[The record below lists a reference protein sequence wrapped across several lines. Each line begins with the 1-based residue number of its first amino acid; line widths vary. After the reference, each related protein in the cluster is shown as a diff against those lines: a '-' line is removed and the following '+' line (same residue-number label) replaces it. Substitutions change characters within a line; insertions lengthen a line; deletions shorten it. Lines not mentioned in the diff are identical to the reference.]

1 MRRMAG
7 ACLARCRGAGRL
19 VRVALAALL
28 AGGCG
33 DDESSPASPGSAAKP
48 AAATEKAAVA
58 APTGAAVRTP
68 APAVEPPRPAPAK
81 VVLLEAGRKPRRAL
95 RYELPGSYRDKL
107 GMTIRVGM
115 EMGSGAEAVKID
127 LPVIRLG
134 MDVTSAGERS
144 ADRVFRFELTDA
156 DAQAGDKMFASMQD
170 QLVAQ
175 MKKAVGAAGTLVV
188 DPRGV
193 NREVNLELPPD
204 MDPQM
209 SESMRW
215 SRQAMEQMSAPLPE
229 EAVGKGARW
238 QVEQLVQLN
247 GLAVVQR
254 TEFELTAL
262 KRTRAS
268 LKTTITQRAD
278 PQIVAL
284 PGVPAGFKAELLSH
298 SGKGSGRIDLD
309 LGRLVPIK
317 STVRLET
324 ETSMR
329 ITGQGQ
335 VQPMQ
340 TRARAEVSV
349 GRR

>member
-1 MRRMAG
+1 MAG
-7 ACLARCRGAGRL
+7 ALARCRGARL
-19 VRVALAALL
+19 LARVALAASLL
-28 AGGCG
+28 ASGCG
-33 DDESSPASPGSAAKP
+33 DDEAAPASPGAAARP
-48 AAATEKAAVA
+48 AATANTAAAVA
-58 APTGAAVRTP
+58 RPVRAAAGSA
-68 APAVEPPRPAPAK
+68 APAVEPPRPEPAK
-81 VVLLEAGRKPRRAL
+81 VVLLEAGRKPRRVL
-95 RYELPGSYRDKL
+95 RYKLPRSYRDKL

-127 LPVIRLG
+127 LPVIRLA
-134 MDVTSAGERS
+134 MDVAAAGERA
-144 ADRVFRFELTDA
+144 ADSVFRFELTDA
-156 DAQAGDKMFASMQD
+156 DALPGDKMFASTHD

-193 NREVNLELPPD
+193 SREVDLDLPPE

-215 SRQAMEQMSAPLPE
+215 SRQAMEQMSAPLPAE
-229 EAVGKGARW
+229 PIGIGARW
-238 QVEQLVQLN
+238 QVDQLVQLN
-247 GLAVVQR
+247 GLAVMQR
-254 TEFELTAL
+254 TEFQLTAL
-262 KRTRAS
+262 KRTRLS
-268 LKTTITQRAD
+268 LETTISQRAD
-278 PQIVAL
+278 PQVVAL
-284 PGVPAGFKAELLSH
+284 PGVPADFKAELLSH
-298 SGKGSGRIDLD
+298 TGKGAGRIDLD
-309 LGRLVPIK
+309 LGRLVPGK

-340 TRARAEVSV
+340 TRARAEVTV